1 MQWDSS
7 LYQTRHDFVFKY
19 GEGVLELLE
28 PRAGERVL
36 DVGCGT
42 GELTARIAESGARV
56 VGLDSSPDMIAAA
69 RARSCNRERNKDCDK
84 ETGIEFVQA
93 DAANFA
99 FDEPF
104 DAIFSNAALHWV
116 KDMEGAVIC
125 MARALKPGGRFVVEM
140 GGRGNIAQ
148 LTAAIDAAVLAVTGT
163 HAAHGRYYPA
173 LGEYS
178 ALLEKYGVEV
188 TAAWLFDRPTQLAEG
203 PLGLRNW
210 IAQFEREVLRDCTE
224 AQRVAIIAAVE
235 DALRDRFFI
244 EGHWFA
250 DYRRLRIVARKI

>member
-28 PRAGERVL
+28 PQNGERVL

-42 GELTARIAESGARV
+42 GELTARIAAAGARA

-69 RARSCNRERNKDCDK
+69 RKRFAD
-84 ETGIEFVQA
+84 IEFVHA
-93 DAANFA
+93 DAADFA
-99 FDEPF
+99 FDESF

-116 KDMEGAVIC
+116 KDREGAVAC

-148 LTAAIDAAVLAVTGT
+148 LTAAIDAAVLAITGA
-163 HAAHGRYYPA
+163 HAEHGRYYPA

-188 TAAWLFDRPTQLAEG
+188 TGAWLFDRPTQLAEG
-203 PLGLRNW
+203 SLGLRNW
-210 IAQFEREVLRDCTE
+210 IAQFEREVLKDCTE
-224 AQRVAIIAAVE
+224 AQRAAIDAAVE
-235 DALRDRFFI
+235 DALRDTLFSD
-244 EGHWFA
+244 GHWFA